1 MPGDA
6 GFFGPSRPLREC
18 CALLKFGASEC
29 GHRGVAAPGSDLL
42 ESATSGKT
50 LSTATRQL
58 MEHPAGVYRLG
69 VPATPA
75 LDRRAAP
82 RAPDRV
88 EELAN
93 SLTHGVGLVLS
104 LAGLYALV
112 VITGRSGSS
121 EQAIGC
127 VTYGGSLVLLYAAST
142 LYHGWRDDAT
152 KRFLL
157 VLDHIGIYTL
167 IAGSYTPLALIP
179 LHGPRGWALLVLA
192 WGSAL
197 VGSVAKVLRFDR
209 LHEDSPLAY
218 VAMSWMGLAV
228 FGQILATLS
237 RGEVLWLLGGGGF
250 YMVGLFFFITD
261 DRRFHHTIW
270 HLFVLA
276 GSICH
281 YRAVIGYVM
290 PIPA

>member
-1 MPGDA
+1 M
-6 GFFGPSRPLREC
+6 
-18 CALLKFGASEC
+18 
-29 GHRGVAAPGSDLL
+29 
-42 ESATSGKT
+42 
-50 LSTATRQL
+50 
-58 MEHPAGVYRLG
+58 
-69 VPATPA
+69 
-75 LDRRAAP
+75 
-82 RAPDRV
+82 

-104 LAGLYALV
+104 LGGLYALV
-112 VITGRSGSS
+112 VITGRSGLS

-127 VTYGGSLVLLYAAST
+127 VTYGASLVLLYAAST
-142 LYHGWRDDAT
+142 LYHGWRNDET

-157 VLDHIGIYTL
+157 VLDHIGIYAL

-179 LHGPRGWALLVLA
+179 LRGPRGWALLVLV
-192 WGSAL
+192 WGFAL
-197 VGSVAKVLRFDR
+197 AGSVVKVRRLDR

-228 FGQILATLS
+228 FGQILATLPW
-237 RGEVLWLLGGGGF
+237 GEVLWLLGGGGF
-250 YMVGLFFFITD
+250 YMGGLYFFIND
-261 DRRFHHTIW
+261 DKRFHHTIW